1 MKTFWII
8 IFFTSILFLNCNSN
22 SSDNNSAIAEA
33 IVAAQ
38 NWLSLVD
45 SGQYPQSWEASS
57 EIFRASIR
65 RDQWAQTM
73 VGLRKPMG
81 NLVSRE
87 LSSKKYHTSLPGAP
101 DGEYVVIVFK
111 TSFANKKS
119 AYETITPMKEKD
131 GMWRVSGYY
140 IK

>member
-8 IFFTSILFLNCNSN
+8 IFFFPVLFFNCGSDSSN
-22 SSDNNSAIAEA
+22 NNPAIAEA
-33 IVAAQ
+33 IAAAQ

-45 SGQYPQSWEASS
+45 SGQYPESWQASS
-57 EIFRASIR
+57 EIFRTAITQ
-65 RDQWAQTM
+65 DQWAKTM
-73 VGLRKPMG
+73 AGLRNPLS
-81 NLVSRE
+81 NLLSRE
-87 LSSKKYHTSLPGAP
+87 LSSKKYHTTLPGAP